1 MLTPQTVY
9 RCVHPGRKPDFFVNL
24 VLTVHTLPDTL
35 YGVNSVCTLARRD
48 LESCRT
54 RELIINGDGSTF
66 AYPMYSKWIK
76 EYERADPGAHFT

>member
-1 MLTPQTVY
+1 VKSK
-9 RCVHPGRKPDFFVNL
+9 GDFEAGGSAF
-24 VLTVHTLPDTL
+24 P
-35 YGVNSVCTLARRD
+35 VCTLARRD